1 MAEQSGGEKSLPAS
15 PRKIEKEREKGKVA
29 KSQDLNSA
37 AVLAMALLGF
47 WAFGPSA
54 FRQLA
59 GLTQMY
65 FSQSHTLLSPGYD
78 IQFILY
84 QALMLMAPAVVPLM
98 LLLLVGGIAI
108 NIAQF
113 GFLISYQ
120 ALEPKFERINVI
132 TGFKKFFSLRVF
144 VELVKS
150 IFKLSVIG
158 YVAWW
163 SVSSQVPGLLSLMHV
178 PPMDSAL
185 VIWHLLLTIWL
196 RVVLAMIILGL
207 LDYAFQRWQHLQDLR
222 MTFQEAKD
230 ELKTLEGDPK
240 IKQRVRQIQRQ
251 MAMQR
256 MMGDVEDADVV
267 VTNPIQ
273 YAVALRYD
281 VAEMKAP
288 VVVAKGARL
297 VAARIRDLAIE
308 HSVPIVERPELA
320 RSLYR
325 TMEVGDAVP
334 ENLFRAVAEVLAYV
348 YEIDR
353 REDKIRERD
362 QQQSVPRSA

>member
-1 MAEQSGGEKSLPAS
+1 MAEASGGEKSLPAS
-15 PRKIEKEREKGKVA
+15 PRKIEKEREKGNVP

-37 AVLAMALLGF
+37 AVLATALFGF
-47 WAFGPSA
+47 WAFGPRA
-54 FRQLA
+54 IRQLA

-65 FSQSHTLLSPGYD
+65 FSESHTILSPGFD
-78 IQFILY
+78 IQAVVY
-84 QALMLMAPAVVPLM
+84 QALMLMAPAVLPLM
-98 LLLLVGGIAI
+98 LLMLLGGVLI
-108 NIAQF
+108 NITQF

-120 ALEPKFERINVI
+120 ALQPKFERINVI
-132 TGFKKFFSLRVF
+132 TGFKKFFSARVF
-144 VELVKS
+144 VELIKS
-150 IFKLSVIG
+150 ILKLSIIG
-158 YVAWW
+158 YVAFAT
-163 SVSSQVPGLLSLMHV
+163 VRGQIDGLLSLMHV

-196 RVVLAMIILGL
+196 RVVLVMVVLGL
-207 LDYAFQRWQHLQDLR
+207 LDYAFQRWQHLRDLR
-222 MTFQEAKD
+222 MTIQEAKD

-267 VTNPIQ
+267 VVNPIR
-273 YAVALRYD
+273 YAVALRYNM
-281 VAEMKAP
+281 AEMKSP
-288 VVVAKGARL
+288 IVVAKGARIL
-297 VAARIRDLAIE
+297 AGQIRELAIE
-308 HSVPIVERPELA
+308 HSVPIVENPDLA

-334 ENLFRAVAEVLAYV
+334 EDLFVAVAEVLAYV

-353 REDKIRERD
+353 REDKMKERN
-362 QQQSVPRSA
+362 QQQYVPQIA